1 MNIVF
6 QYYKGSGG
14 ALINIKHMLE
24 AIILQN
30 PNWNF
35 VIVCSKTSVLSEIE
49 TPYNNLTY
57 EYIVESNLPGEISR
71 LLFFTLKLKK
81 IVEKYSADIIWSMNV
96 GPYVNT
102 SACHVLSL
110 NNAFQVCDSKLLEIH
125 PSGSFR
131 VNLLRFFFRI
141 SMRYT
146 NLTILQTPFM
156 EKLVKKNFHNT
167 KTVVAKKSVGI
178 SNNLSNDKNPIC
190 EKINPH
196 DFNVIYVATDY
207 PYKRH
212 LLLLKA
218 LNLFNNEIPNL
229 KLIVTLTYEQC
240 LNIDFDLTTELHRKG
255 ILICLGWVQPKDL
268 ESLYKSSK
276 IAVMPS
282 LIESLSSSH
291 IEAMFWGIPQI
302 TSNLAYA
309 KDLCKEAAYY
319 VNDHESPQAWKD
331 AIITLYNDPSLY
343 QQLIQQGYQEAKML
357 PQSWNDAA
365 NTISKEFSKIMG
377 EDKYV

>member
-30 PNWNF
+30 PHWNF
-35 VIVCSKTSVLSEIE
+35 VIVCNKTSVLTDIE
-49 TPYNNLTY
+49 SPYNNLTY
-57 EYIVESNLPGEISR
+57 EYIVETNLPSEVAR
-71 LLFFTLKLKK
+71 LLFFTFKLKE

-102 SACHVLSL
+102 SAYHVLSL

-125 PSGSFR
+125 PSGLFR
-131 VNLLRFFFRI
+131 VSLLRFFFRL

-146 NLTILQTPFM
+146 NLTILQTAFM
-156 EKLVKKNFHNT
+156 EKLVKSSFHNT
-167 KTVVAKKSVGI
+167 KTIVAKKSVGI
-178 SNNLSNDKNPIC
+178 SNNLSKDNSRISKKLNPY
-190 EKINPH
+190 

-212 LLLLKA
+212 LLLLQTF
-218 LNLFNNEIPNL
+218 NLFNEEIPNL
-229 KLIVTLTYEQC
+229 KLVVTLTYEQC
-240 LNIDFDLTTELHRKG
+240 LDIDFNLATQLYDKG
-255 ILICLGWVQPKDL
+255 ILICLGWVQPEEL

-276 IAVMPS
+276 IAIMPS

-291 IEAMFWGIPQI
+291 IEAMFWGVPQI

-331 AIITLYNDPSLY
+331 AIITLYTDSNLY
-343 QQLIQQGYQEAKML
+343 QLLVQQGYKEAKIL
-357 PQSWNDAA
+357 PQSWDDAA
-365 NTISKEFSKIMG
+365 NTISNEFSKIMR
-377 EDKYV
+377 EDKHV

>member
-1 MNIVF
+1 
-6 QYYKGSGG
+6 
-14 ALINIKHMLE
+14 
-24 AIILQN
+24 
-30 PNWNF
+30 
-35 VIVCSKTSVLSEIE
+35 
-49 TPYNNLTY
+49 
-57 EYIVESNLPGEISR
+57 
-71 LLFFTLKLKK
+71 
-81 IVEKYSADIIWSMNV
+81 DIIWSMNV
-96 GPYVNT
+96 GPYVKT
-102 SACHVLSL
+102 SAYHVLSL
-110 NNAFQVCDSKLLEIH
+110 NNAFQVCDANLLEIH

-131 VNLLRFFFRI
+131 VSLLRFFFRL

-178 SNNLSNDKNPIC
+178 SNNLSNDKNIGC
-190 EKINPH
+190 KKINPD
-196 DFNVIYVATDY
+196 DFNIIYVATDY

-255 ILICLGWVQPKDL
+255 ILICLGWVQPKEL

-319 VNDHESPQAWKD
+319 VVDHESPQAWKD
-331 AIITLYNDPSLY
+331 AIITLYNNPSLY
-343 QQLIQQGYQEAKML
+343 EQLIQQGYREAKML